1 MSQPLYPPN
10 SSPGAA
16 EDAAWSTPVRPPL
29 PVTSPSHPTQEV
41 AGISPIYVGGD
52 ADPGGRDDV
61 AASVAG
67 AISNAEARYGEHQ
80 RDTYQQGSQIGDS
93 LDLQPVVSDMS
104 KHTGSPDAGN
114 FT

>member
-1 MSQPLYPPN
+1 VSQPLYPPN

-16 EDAAWSTPVRPPL
+16 EDAAWAT
-29 PVTSPSHPTQEV
+29 
-41 AGISPIYVGGD
+41 
-52 ADPGGRDDV
+52 
-61 AASVAG
+61 
-67 AISNAEARYGEHQ
+67 Q